1 MKIKMTYLVKIMIAI
16 VLAFNC
22 PQLVAEPQPV
32 YGNTY
37 EVTVNPP
44 DGMTQAQYDQSLQLQ
59 NKLAGAYPNIKI
71 TFAGGVI
78 KLEGDAESKEQILQM
93 VEMAASQ
100 PGVTDVDVTGVK
112 ISAAG
117 ISDEVITA
125 KVKGAYTGHKLFG
138 DTGAGAF
145 PIQIAT
151 KHGVV
156 TLSGTVGSQDMVD
169 QAIVIASKVP
179 GVTNVISE
187 VKVEQVLK

>member
-1 MKIKMTYLVKIMIAI
+1 MNFVKITVAL
-16 VLAFNC
+16 VLIFTSS
-22 PQLVAEPQPV
+22 LSIAEPQPV
-32 YGNTY
+32 YGDSY

-44 DGMTQAQYDQSLQLQ
+44 DGMNQAQYDQSLQLQ

-93 VEMAASQ
+93 VQMAASQ

-117 ISDEVITA
+117 ISDDVITA
-125 KVKGAYTGHKLFG
+125 KVKGVFIGHKLFG
-138 DTGAGAF
+138 ETGAGAF
-145 PIQIAT
+145 PIQIST

-169 QAIVIASKVP
+169 QAIVITSKVP
-179 GVTNVISE
+179 GVTSVVSD
-187 VKVEQVLK
+187 VKVEQTLK